1 MRARK
6 LITKIM
12 LSLLLT
18 GYAVSMGASVAYGQ
32 TPTPTPGTGHSVS
45 FGEEIARMCIEA
57 ERWLP
62 HLMYE
67 VEGPLLPFFVKIAE
81 IIGIALVMTAFLKLL
96 RQHSGASFD
105 LLWWFGR
112 VAFFVAMISLT
123 SAAIDF
129 CEDMGN
135 AIAYGN
141 DRHASFLNEAR
152 LGAMESFN
160 DSFDKF
166 VAGTF
171 TLRVNG
177 ADVPVNP
184 NPDTENPA
192 YALIG
197 ILYSKESKLEDVTSK
212 LDISAWSMSSL
223 FSFLSFCRGFL
234 DFVDLLII
242 LARPFILIGMRLA
255 APFMMALGLD
265 RDFAKQSTY
274 KYLWGLVVLT
284 WAWPTVT
291 QVMRFVAY
299 SAGNLAIGDT
309 QGLYIWNKATMTAI
323 AQAGAKP
330 EYRII
335 LLGAVMFGSGVGVL
349 FSHWIAYKFVM
360 GQMFEGV
367 ANLVTQLQ
375 GAGLAT
381 GVGTF
386 SAAGGQAVMKQ
397 AEQMQVQG
405 QADATSANVEG
416 RREAGN
422 ISAKGNEVAGIASA
436 RGSQVMSLGQIEGA
450 RQSGVMQAASAGQFG
465 RESTAAGVGMQTREA
480 GIARDQSNAMTGA
493 TNAREALQIAGEAK
507 AAKKDKWTGSAGFG
521 AVPIIGGPIGEGIV
535 AGPTGFG
542 GISSVTQRA
551 RTQNEAANSFAQ
563 NAVTIQNQATTRTVQ
578 SQQQYGQDMTG
589 VYDKKQGADISAV
602 NTQAGIAAGGVNR
615 GTGIIIG
622 GIQTKH
628 GYDVRANQVEYNAGM
643 KAMTISRDAGIEAS
657 KLKSEGALISQFGS
671 IAANQINQMFR
682 EVRF

>member
-6 LITKIM
+6 LISKI
-12 LSLLLT
+12 LVTLVLA
-18 GYAVSMGASVAYGQ
+18 GYAAGLGASAAYAQ
-32 TPTPTPGTGHSVS
+32 APTPSPAPAGGHVS
-45 FGEEIARMCIEA
+45 FSEQIARMCVEA
-57 ERWLP
+57 QRWLP

-67 VEGPLLPFFVKIAE
+67 VEGPLLPFFIKIAE
-81 IIGIALVMTAFLKLL
+81 LLGIAIVMTAFLKLL

-105 LLWWFGR
+105 LMWWFGR

-129 CEDMGN
+129 GEDMGN

-141 DRHASFLNEAR
+141 DRRASFLNEAR
-152 LGAMESFN
+152 TGAMEAFN

-171 TLRVNG
+171 TVRVNG
-177 ADVPVNP
+177 EDVVVNP

-197 ILYSKESKLEDVTSK
+197 VLYTRESKLEDVTSK
-212 LDISAWSMSSL
+212 LDISAWSMASL

-234 DFVDLLII
+234 DFVDLLVI
-242 LARPFILIGMRLA
+242 LARPFILIGVRLA
-255 APFMMALGLD
+255 APFMMALALD

-274 KYLWGLVVLT
+274 KYVWGVVVLT
-284 WAWPTVT
+284 LAWPCVT
-291 QVMRFVAY
+291 QVMRFLAY
-299 SAGNLAIGDT
+299 SAGNLALGDPQT
-309 QGLYIWNKATMTAI
+309 IYIWDKATMTAI
-323 AQAGAKP
+323 ADPTAQP
-330 EYRII
+330 VYRIVI
-335 LLGAVMFGSGVGVL
+335 LGIVMFGAGVGVL
-349 FSHWIAYKFVM
+349 FSHWLSYKFVM

-397 AEQMQVQG
+397 AEQTQIQG
-405 QADATSANVEG
+405 QADATAANVEG
-416 RREAGN
+416 RREAAN
-422 ISAKGNEVAGIASA
+422 ITAKGNEVAGIASA
-436 RGSQVMSLGQIEGA
+436 QGSRVMSLGQIEGA
-450 RQSGVMQAASAGQFG
+450 RQAGVMQAAAAGQFG

-480 GIARDQSNAMTGA
+480 GIARDQANAMTGA
-493 TNAREALQIAGEAK
+493 TNAREAIQIAGEAK
-507 AAKKDKWTGSAGFG
+507 AAKKDKWTGSSGIGAIPIAGG
-521 AVPIIGGPIGEGIV
+521 PVGELVVAVPGV
-535 AGPTGFG
+535 
-542 GISSVTQRA
+542 SSVTQRA
-551 RTQNEAANSFAQ
+551 RSQNDAANTFAQ
-563 NAVTIQNQATTRTVQ
+563 NAVTIQNQATAGTIQ
-578 SQQQYGQDMTG
+578 SQQQYGREMTG
-589 VYDKKQGADISAV
+589 AYDRKQGADISAV

-622 GIQTKH
+622 GITTKH
-628 GYDVRANQVEYNAGM
+628 GYDLRANQTEYNAGM
-643 KAMTISRDAGIEAS
+643 KAMEISRDAGMEAS
-657 KLKSEGALISQFGS
+657 KLKSEGALINQFGS
-671 IAANQINQMFR
+671 ILANQVNQMFR